1 MGKDYAVELWQEYH
15 SAAALTH
22 DYKSRVFVLNI
33 STSDLALCRDTFR
46 EAGTEVTRATISEDG
61 VRIVIS
67 SPA

>member
-1 MGKDYAVELWQEYH
+1 MAGVSQRRSFDAF
-15 SAAALTH
+15 
-22 DYKSRVFVLNI
+22 DYKSRLFVLKI
-33 STSDLALCRDTFR
+33 STSDFASCRDTFR